1 MQKKLKPSPV
11 HETIKVEDLT
21 WTCDPNIFEF
31 ESTKN
36 LEPIEGIIGQERALK
51 ALRLGV
57 DLNAPG
63 YNIFVTGLSGTGK
76 ATTIKKILERISPNC
91 PTLYDYAYVNNFTN
105 PDMPRL
111 LVFPAGVAQLF
122 SNAMDSMID
131 FLIEKIPVV
140 LEDEAYAVKR
150 KSIMESYAEE
160 EKKLM
165 VEFENEI
172 KKENF
177 SLGQVQMGQFYR
189 PEIFPIINGKPV
201 PIQQIAELVNNN
213 VITPEEAERVYSKY
227 QEYTIQLQELFKR
240 GLQLS
245 REYQEKLRKLEQ
257 EAVNN
262 LVSGVIT
269 DMKEKFD
276 FPKVHEYLDEVKES
290 ILNSLEDFKEAGKS
304 EQQTQQTPQIPPS
317 IAEIRDPFRVYQV
330 NIVLDN
336 SNTKECPVI
345 IETTPTYANLF
356 GTIER
361 VYEGGGAWYSDFMNI
376 KSGSILR
383 ANGGYLVLNAFDAL
397 TEPGVWKALKRVLM
411 FRKLEIQDY
420 IGQYLLYSTNI
431 KPEPIEIS
439 TKVIFIGSDE
449 IYYILSEYEEDFK
462 KIFKVR
468 ADFDYEMKNTPKAL
482 NDLAGLVRK
491 LCEEENLLHFDKKAI
506 AKLAEF
512 SARYA
517 GSKDKLT
524 ARFAVVADII
534 REASFWAKDSGA
546 EIVTGDHVKLAY
558 DNYVYRHNMI
568 EEKINEKIKEEKL
581 IIDIS
586 GEKVGE
592 INGLAVY
599 SINDYTFGKPSKI
612 TTSVSAGNSGIIN
625 IEREARLS
633 GKIYDKGVL
642 VISGLLREKFGQDFP
657 LSFTASIC
665 FEQSYGGIDGDSA
678 SSTEIYALLSALSG
692 IPIKQGIAVTGSVNQ
707 KGIIQPI
714 GGVNEK
720 IEGFFKVCKMKGLD
734 GTQGVIIPRRNLKDL
749 MLNEEVVE
757 AVKQKKFSIWAVDTI
772 DEGIEILTGYK
783 AGKYEN
789 GKWESGTVYEK
800 VYQKLKELYEITKF
814 EESKR
819 KAKKTKPVGFVVKKG
834 KK

>member
-1 MQKKLKPSPV
+1 MAKKLKSAPKYNPLPIS
-11 HETIKVEDLT
+11 ELT
-21 WTCDPNIFEF
+21 WKCDPAIFEF

-57 DLNAPG
+57 DLYSPG

-76 ATTIKKILERISPNC
+76 ATTIQKILERISPNC
-91 PTLYDYAYVNNFTN
+91 PVLNDYAYVNNFTN

-111 LVFPAGVAQLF
+111 LVFPVGVAQMF
-122 SNAMDSMID
+122 ANAMDSMID

-140 LEDEAYAVKR
+140 LEDEAYAVRR
-150 KSIMESYAEE
+150 KNIMESYAEE
-160 EKKLM
+160 EKRLM
-165 VEFENEI
+165 IEFENEI
-172 KKENF
+172 KKDNF

-213 VITPEEAERVYSKY
+213 VITPEQAERFYQKY
-227 QEYTIQLQELFKR
+227 QEYTIQLQELFKK

-245 REYQEKLRKLEQ
+245 REYQEKLLKLEQ

-262 LVSGVIT
+262 LVTGVIT
-269 DMKEKFD
+269 DLKEKFNY
-276 FPKVHEYLDEVKES
+276 PKVHQYLDEVKEA
-290 ILNSLEDFKEAGKS
+290 ILNNLDDFKAAGKP
-304 EQQTQQTPQIPPS
+304 EQPQQTQPPLPPA
-317 IAEIRDPFRVYQV
+317 IEEIRDPFRVYRV
-330 NIVLDN
+330 NVILDN
-336 SNTKECPVI
+336 SGTKECPVI
-345 IETTPTYANLF
+345 IETTPTYTNLF

-376 KSGSILR
+376 KAGSILR

-411 FRKLEIQDY
+411 YRKLEIQDY
-420 IGQYLLYSTNI
+420 LGQYLLYSINL
-431 KPEPIEIS
+431 KPEPIEIN

-449 IYYILSEYEEDFK
+449 IYYLLSEYEEDFK

-491 LCEEENLLHFDKKAI
+491 LCEEENLLHFDRSAI
-506 AKLAEF
+506 ARLAEF

-524 ARFAVVADII
+524 ARFSVVADIV
-534 REASFWAKDSGA
+534 REANFWAKDSGA
-546 EIVTGDHVKLAY
+546 DIVTGDHVKIAY
-558 DNYVYRHNMI
+558 DNYIYRHDMI
-568 EEKINEKIKEEKL
+568 EEKINELIKDGKI
-581 IIDIS
+581 IIDID

-612 TTSVSAGNSGIIN
+612 TVAVSAGNSGIVN

-657 LSFTASIC
+657 LSFSASIC
-665 FEQSYGGIDGDSA
+665 FEQSYRGVDGDSA

-720 IEGFFKVCKMKGLD
+720 IEGFFKICKIKGLN
-734 GTQGVIIPRRNLKDL
+734 GNQGVIIPKRNLKDL
-749 MLNEEVVE
+749 LLKDDVIQAVE
-757 AVKQKKFSIWAVDTI
+757 KGMFNIWAIDTI

-783 AGKYEN
+783 AGKLIN
-789 GKWESGTVYEK
+789 GKWEKNTVYEK
-800 VYQKLKELYEITKF
+800 VYNRLKELYEISIEHIKK
-814 EESKR
+814 EQDKKSK
-819 KAKKTKPVGFVVKKG
+819 KKVGFVVRKK
-834 KK
+834 

>member
-1 MQKKLKPSPV
+1 MSKKLKPAPKHNPLPPS
-11 HETIKVEDLT
+11 ELT
-21 WTCDPNIFEF
+21 WTCDPEIFEF

-57 DLNAPG
+57 DLYSPG

-76 ATTIKKILERISPNC
+76 ATTIQKILERISPNC
-91 PTLYDYAYVNNFTN
+91 PVLNDYAYVNNFSN

-111 LVFPAGVAQLF
+111 LVFPVGVAQMF
-122 SNAMDSMID
+122 ANAMDSMID
-131 FLIEKIPVV
+131 FLIDKIPVV
-140 LEDEAYAVKR
+140 LEDEAYAARR
-150 KSIMESYAEE
+150 KNIMENYAEE

-165 VEFENEI
+165 LEFENEI
-172 KKENF
+172 KKDNF

-201 PIQQIAELVNNN
+201 PIQQVAELVNNN
-213 VITPEEAERVYSKY
+213 TISPEEAEKVYQKY
-227 QEYTIQLQELFKR
+227 QEYTIQLQELFKK

-245 REYQEKLRKLEQ
+245 REYQEKLLKLEQ

-262 LVSGVIT
+262 LITGVIT
-269 DMKEKFD
+269 DMKEKFNY
-276 FPKVHEYLDEVKES
+276 PKVHEYLDEVKES
-290 ILNSLEDFKEAGKS
+290 IMNNLDDFKEAGKP
-304 EQQTQQTPQIPPS
+304 EQPQQPQPPLPP
-317 IAEIRDPFRVYQV
+317 ALEEIRDPFRVYRV
-330 NIVLDN
+330 NVILDN
-336 SNTKECPVI
+336 SSTKECPVI
-345 IETTPTYANLF
+345 IETTPTYTNLF

-361 VYEGGGAWYSDFMNI
+361 IYEGGGAWYSDFMNI
-376 KSGSILR
+376 KAGSILR

-397 TEPGVWKALKRVLM
+397 TEPGVWKTLKRTLM
-411 FRKLEIQDY
+411 YRKLEIQDY
-420 IGQYLLYSTNI
+420 MGQYLLYTTNI
-431 KPEPIEIS
+431 KPEPIEIN
-439 TKVIFIGSDE
+439 TKVIFIGNDE
-449 IYYILSEYEEDFK
+449 IYYLLSEYEEDFK

-491 LCEEENLLHFDKKAI
+491 LCDEENLLHFDRLAI
-506 AKLAEF
+506 ARLAEF

-524 ARFAVVADII
+524 ARFSVVADIV
-534 REASFWAKDSGA
+534 REANFWAKDSGA
-546 EIVTGDHVKLAY
+546 EIVTGDHVKIAY
-558 DNYVYRHNMI
+558 ENYIYRHNMI
-568 EEKINEKIKEEKL
+568 EEKINEMIKDGIL

-592 INGLAVY
+592 INGLSVY
-599 SINDYTFGKPSKI
+599 TINDYSFGKPSKI
-612 TTSVSAGNSGIIN
+612 TVAVSAGNTGIVN

-642 VISGLLREKFGQDFP
+642 VISGLLKEKFGQNFP
-657 LSFTASIC
+657 LSFSASIC
-665 FEQSYGGIDGDSA
+665 FEQSYSGVDGDSA

-720 IEGFFKVCKMKGLD
+720 IEGFFKICKIKGLD
-734 GTQGVIIPRRNLKDL
+734 GNQGVIIPRRNLKDL
-749 MLNEEVVE
+749 LLKDEVID
-757 AVKQKKFSIWAVDTI
+757 AVKKEKFHIWAVDTI
-772 DEGIEILTGYK
+772 DEGIEILTGVK
-783 AGKYEN
+783 AGKLIN
-789 GKWESGTVYEK
+789 GKWEKNTVYEQ
-800 VYQKLKELYEITKF
+800 VYNRLKELYEISIEHKQKEKT
-814 EESKR
+814 R
-819 KAKKTKPVGFVVKKG
+819 KKKKVGFVVKG
-834 KK
+834 K

>member
-1 MQKKLKPSPV
+1 MPKKLKPAPKHNPLPPS
-11 HETIKVEDLT
+11 ELT
-21 WTCDPNIFEF
+21 WTCDPEIFEF

-57 DLNAPG
+57 DLYSPG

-76 ATTIKKILERISPNC
+76 ATTIQKILERISPNC
-91 PTLYDYAYVNNFTN
+91 PVLNDYAYVNNFSN

-111 LVFPAGVAQLF
+111 LVFPVGVAQMF
-122 SNAMDSMID
+122 ANAMDSMID
-131 FLIEKIPVV
+131 FLIDKIPVV
-140 LEDEAYAVKR
+140 LEDEAYAVRR
-150 KSIMESYAEE
+150 KNIMESYAEE

-165 VEFENEI
+165 LEFENEI

-201 PIQQIAELVNNN
+201 PIQQVAELVNNN
-213 VITPEEAERVYSKY
+213 TISPEEAEKVYQKY
-227 QEYTIQLQELFKR
+227 QEYTIQLQELFKK

-245 REYQEKLRKLEQ
+245 REYQEKLLKLEQ

-262 LVSGVIT
+262 LITGVIT
-269 DMKEKFD
+269 DMKEKFNY
-276 FPKVHEYLDEVKES
+276 PKVHEYLDEVKES
-290 ILNSLEDFKEAGKS
+290 IMNNLDDFKEAGKP
-304 EQQTQQTPQIPPS
+304 EQPQQQQPQLPP
-317 IAEIRDPFRVYQV
+317 ALEEIRDPFRVYRV
-330 NIVLDN
+330 NVILDN
-336 SNTKECPVI
+336 SSTKECPVI
-345 IETTPTYANLF
+345 IETTPTYTNLF

-361 VYEGGGAWYSDFMNI
+361 IYEGGGAWYSDFMNI
-376 KSGSILR
+376 KAGSILR

-397 TEPGVWKALKRVLM
+397 TEPGVWKTLKRTLM
-411 FRKLEIQDY
+411 YRKLEIQDY
-420 IGQYLLYSTNI
+420 MGQYLLYTTNI
-431 KPEPIEIS
+431 KPEPIEIN
-439 TKVIFIGSDE
+439 TKIIFIGNDE
-449 IYYILSEYEEDFK
+449 IYYLLSEYEEDFK

-491 LCEEENLLHFDKKAI
+491 LCDEEKLLHFDRLAI
-506 AKLAEF
+506 ARLAEF

-524 ARFAVVADII
+524 ARFSVVADIV
-534 REASFWAKDSGA
+534 REANFWAKDSGA
-546 EIVTGDHVKLAY
+546 EIVTGDHVKIAY
-558 DNYVYRHNMI
+558 ENYIYRHSMI
-568 EEKINEKIKEEKL
+568 EEKINEMIKDGII

-592 INGLAVY
+592 INGLSVY
-599 SINDYTFGKPSKI
+599 IINDYSFGKPSKI
-612 TTSVSAGNSGIIN
+612 TVAVSAGNTGIVN

-642 VISGLLREKFGQDFP
+642 VISGLLKEKFGQNFP
-657 LSFTASIC
+657 LSFSASIC
-665 FEQSYGGIDGDSA
+665 FEQSYSGVDGDSA

-720 IEGFFKVCKMKGLD
+720 IEGFFKVCKIKGLD
-734 GTQGVIIPRRNLKDL
+734 GTQGVIIPKRNLKDL
-749 MLNEEVVE
+749 LLKDEVID
-757 AVKQKKFSIWAVDTI
+757 AVKKGMFNIWAIDTI
-772 DEGIEILTGYK
+772 DEGIEILTGVK
-783 AGKYEN
+783 AGKLIN
-789 GKWESGTVYEK
+789 GKWEKNTVYEQ
-800 VYQKLKELYEITKF
+800 VYNRLKELYEISIEHKQKEKTT
-814 EESKR
+814 R
-819 KAKKTKPVGFVVKKG
+819 KKKVGFVIKK
-834 KK
+834 K

>member
-1 MQKKLKPSPV
+1 MAKKLKSAPPYKPLDPS
-11 HETIKVEDLT
+11 ELS
-21 WTCDPNIFEF
+21 WTCDPEIFEF

-36 LEPIEGIIGQERALK
+36 LEPVEGIIGQERALK

-57 DLNAPG
+57 DLRAPG

-76 ATTIKKILERISPNC
+76 ATTIKKILERISPHC
-91 PTLYDYAYVNNFTN
+91 PTLNDYAYVNNFSN
-105 PDMPRL
+105 PDQPRL
-111 LVFPAGVAQLF
+111 LIFPAGIAQKF
-122 SNAMDSMID
+122 AAAMDSMID

-140 LEDEAYAVKR
+140 LEDEAYDVRR
-150 KSIMESYAEE
+150 KNILDSYAEE

-165 VEFENEI
+165 LEFENEI

-177 SLGQVQMGQFYR
+177 SLGQVQMGQYYR
-189 PEIFPIINGKPV
+189 PEIFPVINGKPV
-201 PIQQIAELVNNN
+201 PIQQLAELVNRNA
-213 VITPEEAERVYSKY
+213 ISPEEAERVYQKY
-227 QEYTIQLQELFKR
+227 QEYTIQLQELFKK

-245 REYQEKLRKLEQ
+245 REYQERLLKLEQ

-262 LVSGVIT
+262 LVTGVIS
-269 DMKEKFD
+269 DMKEKFNY
-276 FPKVHEYLDEVKES
+276 PKVHEYLDEVKES
-290 ILNSLEDFKEAGKS
+290 ILNNLDDFKGAGKNEPQ
-304 EQQTQQTPQIPPS
+304 EQETQKLPPS
-317 IAEIRDPFRVYQV
+317 IAKIRNPFRVYQV
-330 NIVLDN
+330 NIILDN
-336 SNTKECPVI
+336 SSTKECPVI
-345 IETTPTYANLF
+345 IETSPTYTNLF
-356 GTIER
+356 GSIEK
-361 VYEGGGAWYSDFMNI
+361 VYEGGGSWYSDFMNI
-376 KSGSILR
+376 KAGAILR

-397 TEPGVWKALKRVLM
+397 TEPGVWKSLKRVLM

-420 IGQYLLYSTNI
+420 FGQYLLNTTNI
-431 KPEPIEIS
+431 KPESIEIS

-468 ADFDYEMKNTPKAL
+468 ADFDYEMKNTPKGL

-491 LCEEENLLHFDKKAI
+491 LCEEENLLHFDRLAI

-524 ARFAVVADII
+524 ARFAVVADIV
-534 REASFWAKDSGA
+534 REANFWAKDSGA
-546 EIVTGDHVKLAY
+546 EIVTADHVKIAY

-568 EEKINEKIKEEKL
+568 EEKINDLIIEGKL

-592 INGLAVY
+592 INGLSVY
-599 SINDYTFGKPSKI
+599 SINDYTFGRPSKI
-612 TTSVSAGNSGIIN
+612 TVTVSAGNSGIIN
-625 IEREARLS
+625 IEREAKLS
-633 GKIYDKGVL
+633 GRIFDKGVL

-665 FEQSYGGIDGDSA
+665 FEQSYSGIDGDSA

-707 KGIIQPI
+707 KGMIQPI

-720 IEGFFKVCKMKGLD
+720 IEGFFKVCKAKGLD
-734 GTQGVIIPRRNLKDL
+734 GTQGVIIPKRNLNEL
-749 MLNEEVVE
+749 MLDEEVIE
-757 AVKQKKFSIWAVDTI
+757 AVKNGKFNIWAVDTI

-783 AGKYEN
+783 AGKYEK
-789 GKWESGTVYEK
+789 GKWETGTVYER
-800 VYQKLKELYEITKF
+800 VYQRLKELHDLSKHK
-814 EESKR
+814 ESKKKER
-819 KAKKTKPVGFVVKKG
+819 KKKTVGFVVKG

>member
-1 MQKKLKPSPV
+1 MPKKFKTAPLHNPLPPS
-11 HETIKVEDLT
+11 ELT
-21 WTCDPNIFEF
+21 WTCDPEIFEF

-57 DLNAPG
+57 DLYSPG

-76 ATTIKKILERISPNC
+76 ATTIQKILERISPNC
-91 PTLYDYAYVNNFTN
+91 PVLNDYAYVNNFSN

-111 LVFPAGVAQLF
+111 LVFPVGVAQMF
-122 SNAMDSMID
+122 ANAMDSMID
-131 FLIEKIPVV
+131 FLIDKIPVV
-140 LEDEAYAVKR
+140 LEDEAYAVRR
-150 KSIMESYAEE
+150 KNIMENYAEE

-165 VEFENEI
+165 LEFENQI
-172 KKENF
+172 KKDSF

-213 VITPEEAERVYSKY
+213 TISPEEAEKVYQKY
-227 QEYTIQLQELFKR
+227 QEYTIQLQELFKK

-245 REYQEKLRKLEQ
+245 REYQEKLLKLEQ

-262 LVSGVIT
+262 LITGVIT
-269 DMKEKFD
+269 DMKEKFNY
-276 FPKVHEYLDEVKES
+276 PKVHEYLDEVKES
-290 ILNSLEDFKEAGKS
+290 IMNNLDDFKEAGKP
-304 EQQTQQTPQIPPS
+304 EQPQQPQPPIPP
-317 IAEIRDPFRVYQV
+317 ALEEIRDPFRVYRV
-330 NIVLDN
+330 NVILDN
-336 SNTKECPVI
+336 SSTKECPVI
-345 IETTPTYANLF
+345 IETTPTYTNLF

-361 VYEGGGAWYSDFMNI
+361 IYEGGGAWYSDFMNI
-376 KSGSILR
+376 KAGSILR

-397 TEPGVWKALKRVLM
+397 TEPGVWKTLKRTLM
-411 FRKLEIQDY
+411 YRKLEIQDY
-420 IGQYLLYSTNI
+420 MGQYLLYTSNI
-431 KPEPIEIS
+431 KPEPIEIN

-449 IYYILSEYEEDFK
+449 IYYLLSEYEEDFK

-491 LCEEENLLHFDKKAI
+491 LCDEENLLHFDRLAI
-506 AKLAEF
+506 ARLAEF

-524 ARFAVVADII
+524 ARFSVVADIV
-534 REASFWAKDSGA
+534 REANFWAKDSGA
-546 EIVTGDHVKLAY
+546 DIVTGDHVKIAY
-558 DNYVYRHNMI
+558 ENYIYRHNMI
-568 EEKINEKIKEEKL
+568 EEKINEMIKDGIL

-592 INGLAVY
+592 INGLSVY
-599 SINDYTFGKPSKI
+599 TINDYSFGKPSKI
-612 TTSVSAGNSGIIN
+612 TVAVSAGNTGIVN

-642 VISGLLREKFGQDFP
+642 VISGLLKEKFGQNFP
-657 LSFTASIC
+657 LSFSASIC
-665 FEQSYGGIDGDSA
+665 FEQSYSGVDGDSA

-707 KGIIQPI
+707 KGVIQPI

-720 IEGFFKVCKMKGLD
+720 IEGYFKICKIKGLD
-734 GTQGVIIPRRNLKDL
+734 GNQGVIIPRRNLKDL
-749 MLNEEVVE
+749 LLKDEVID
-757 AVKQKKFSIWAVDTI
+757 AVKKDKFHIWAVDTI
-772 DEGIEILTGYK
+772 DEGIEILTGVK
-783 AGKYEN
+783 AGKLIN
-789 GKWESGTVYEK
+789 GKWEKNTVYEQ
-800 VYQKLKELYEITKF
+800 VYNRLKELYEISVERTKK
-814 EESKR
+814 EKPKR
-819 KAKKTKPVGFVVKKG
+819 KKKIGFVVRKK
-834 KK
+834 

>member
-1 MQKKLKPSPV
+1 MKAKLKPAPAYQPLKST
-11 HETIKVEDLT
+11 ELT
-21 WTCDPNIFEF
+21 WTCDQEIFEF

-57 DLNAPG
+57 DLYAPG

-76 ATTIKKILERISPNC
+76 ATTIQKILERISPNC
-91 PTLYDYAYVNNFTN
+91 PVLNDYAYVNNFSN

-111 LVFPAGVAQLF
+111 LVFPAGVAQMF
-122 SNAMDSMID
+122 ANAMESMID

-140 LEDEAYAVKR
+140 LEDEAYATKR
-150 KSIMESYAEE
+150 KDIMNNYAED

-165 VEFENEI
+165 LEFENQI
-172 KKENF
+172 KKDNF

-201 PIQQIAELVNNN
+201 PIQQLNELVNSN
-213 VITPEEAERVYSKY
+213 VISPEEAERVIQKY
-227 QEYTIQLQELFKR
+227 QEYTIQLQELFKM

-245 REYQEKLRKLEQ
+245 REYQEKLLKLEQ

-262 LVSGVIT
+262 LVTGVIS
-269 DMKEKFD
+269 DLKEKFNY
-276 FPKVHEYLDEVKES
+276 PKVHQYLDEVKES
-290 ILNSLEDFKEAGKS
+290 ILNSLDDFKEAGKP
-304 EQQTQQTPQIPPS
+304 EQQQAPSQPLPP
-317 IAEIRDPFRVYQV
+317 ALKEIRDQFRVYRV
-330 NIVLDN
+330 NVLLDN
-336 SNTKECPVI
+336 SATRECPVI
-345 IETTPTYANLF
+345 IETSPTYSNIF

-376 KSGSILR
+376 KAGSILR
-383 ANGGYLVLNAFDAL
+383 ANSGYLVLNAFDAL

-411 FRKLEIQDY
+411 YRKLEIQDFAS
-420 IGQYLLYSTNI
+420 QYLFSTTNI
-431 KPEPIEIS
+431 KPEPIEIN

-449 IYYILSEYEEDFK
+449 IYYLLSEYEEDFK

-482 NDLAGLVRK
+482 NDLAGLVTK
-491 LCEEENLLHFDKKAI
+491 LCDEENLLHFDRFAI

-517 GSKDKLT
+517 GSKNKLT
-524 ARFAVVADII
+524 ARFSVVADIV
-534 REASFWAKDSGA
+534 REANFWAKDSGA
-546 EIVTGDHVKLAY
+546 EIVTGDHVKIAY
-558 DNYVYRHNMI
+558 ENFIYRHNMI
-568 EEKINEKIKEEKL
+568 EEKINEMIKDGKL
-581 IIDIS
+581 IIDIK

-599 SINDYTFGKPSKI
+599 SINNYSFGKPSKI
-612 TTSVSAGNSGIIN
+612 TVTVSAGNTGIVN

-633 GKIYDKGVL
+633 GKIYDKGIL

-665 FEQSYGGIDGDSA
+665 FEQSYSGIDGDSA
-678 SSTEIYALLSALSG
+678 SSTEIFALLSALSG
-692 IPIKQGIAVTGSVNQ
+692 LPLKQGIAVTGSVNQ

-720 IEGFFKVCKMKGLD
+720 IEGFFKICKFHGLD
-734 GTQGVIIPRRNLKDL
+734 GSHGVIIPKRNLDDL
-749 MLNEEVVE
+749 MLKDEVIE
-757 AVKQKKFSIWAVDTI
+757 AVEKGKFKIYAIETI
-772 DEGIEILTGYK
+772 DEGIEILTGVK
-783 AGKYEN
+783 AGKLVK
-789 GKWESGTVYEK
+789 GKWEKGTVFEL
-800 VYQKLKELYEITKF
+800 VYNRLKELHEI
-814 EESKR
+814 SKGENE
-819 KAKKTKPVGFVVKKG
+819 KKERIKKKKRVGFKVK
-834 KK
+834 

>member
-1 MQKKLKPSPV
+1 MAKKLKSAPSYKPL
-11 HETIKVEDLT
+11 EPSELA

-57 DLNAPG
+57 DLYAPG

-91 PTLYDYAYVNNFTN
+91 PTLYDYAYVNNFSE

-111 LVFPAGVAQLF
+111 LVFPAGVAQMF
-122 SNAMDSMID
+122 ANAMESMID
-131 FLIEKIPVV
+131 FLIKKIPVV

-160 EKKLM
+160 EKKLLI
-165 VEFENEI
+165 EFENEI
-172 KKENF
+172 KKDNF
-177 SLGQVQMGQFYR
+177 SLGQVQMGQIYR

-201 PIQQIAELVNNN
+201 PIQQVSELVNNN
-213 VITPEEAERVYSKY
+213 AITPEEAEKVYQKY

-245 REYQEKLRKLEQ
+245 REYQEKLTKLEQ

-262 LVSGVIT
+262 LVTGVIS
-269 DMKEKFD
+269 DMKEKFNY
-276 FPKVHEYLDEVKES
+276 PKVHEYLDEVKES
-290 ILNSLEDFKEAGKS
+290 ILNNLNDFKEAGKP
-304 EQQTQQTPQIPPS
+304 EQQIQPGQQLPPAV
-317 IAEIRDPFRVYQV
+317 AEIRDPFRVYQV
-330 NIVLDN
+330 NVILDN
-336 SNTKECPVI
+336 SATRECPVI
-345 IETTPTYANLF
+345 IETTPTFTNLF

-376 KSGSILR
+376 KAGSILR

-420 IGQYLLYSTNI
+420 IGQYLLYTTNI
-431 KPEPIEIS
+431 KPEPIEIN
-439 TKVIFIGSDE
+439 TKIIFIGSDE

-491 LCEEENLLHFDKKAI
+491 LCEEENLLHFDRHAI

-524 ARFAVVADII
+524 TRFAVVADIV
-534 REASFWAKDSGA
+534 REASFWAKDSGSD
-546 EIVTGDHVKLAY
+546 IVTGDHVKIAY

-568 EEKINEKIKEEKL
+568 EEKINERIKDGTL

-612 TTSVSAGNSGIIN
+612 TVTVSAGNSGIIN

-642 VISGLLREKFGQDFP
+642 VISGLLREKFGQEFP

-665 FEQSYGGIDGDSA
+665 FEQSYRGVDGDSA

-707 KGIIQPI
+707 KGVIQPI

-734 GTQGVIIPRRNLKDL
+734 GTQGVIIPRRNLNDL
-749 MLNEEVVE
+749 MLKEEIIE
-757 AVKQKKFSIWAVDTI
+757 AVKKGQFNIWAVDTI
-772 DEGIEILTGYK
+772 DEGIEILTGVK
-783 AGKYEN
+783 AGEYED
-789 GKWESGTVYEK
+789 GKWEAGTVYEK
-800 VYQKLKELYEITKF
+800 VYERLKELHEIAKYEETK
-814 EESKR
+814 KQ
-819 KAKKTKPVGFVVKKG
+819 KKPKQIGFVVKKG
-834 KK
+834 KKS

>member
-1 MQKKLKPSPV
+1 MAKKLKPAPNYKPLEPS
-11 HETIKVEDLT
+11 ELT
-21 WTCDPNIFEF
+21 WTCDPEIFEF

-36 LEPIEGIIGQERALK
+36 LEPVEGIIGQERALK

-57 DLNAPG
+57 DLYAPG

-91 PTLYDYAYVNNFTN
+91 PTLYDYAYVNNFSE

-111 LVFPAGVAQLF
+111 LVFPAGVAQSF
-122 SNAMDSMID
+122 ANEMNSMID

-140 LEDEAYAVKR
+140 LEDEAYAVRR
-150 KSIMESYAEE
+150 KNIMDSYAEE

-165 VEFENEI
+165 LEFENEI
-172 KKENF
+172 KKDNF

-201 PIQQIAELVNNN
+201 PIQQLAELVNAN
-213 VITPEEAERVYSKY
+213 VISPEDAEKVFEKY
-227 QEYTIQLQELFKR
+227 QEYTIQLQELFKK

-245 REYQEKLRKLEQ
+245 REYQEKLTKLEQ

-262 LVSGVIT
+262 LVTGVIS
-269 DMKEKFD
+269 DIKERFNY
-276 FPKVHEYLDEVKES
+276 PKVHEYLDEVKES
-290 ILNSLEDFKEAGKS
+290 ILNNLDDFKAAGRS
-304 EQQTQQTPQIPPS
+304 DQQSQVPQQVPPTL
-317 IAEIRDPFRVYQV
+317 AEIRDPFRVYQV
-330 NIVLDN
+330 NVILDN
-336 SNTKECPVI
+336 SATKECPVI
-345 IETTPTYANLF
+345 IETTPTYSNIF
-356 GTIER
+356 GSIER

-376 KSGSILR
+376 KAGSILR

-411 FRKLEIQDY
+411 FRKLEIHDY
-420 IGQYLLYSTNI
+420 IGQYLLYTTNI
-431 KPEPIEIS
+431 KPEPIEIN
-439 TKVIFIGSDE
+439 TKIIFIGSDE

-491 LCEEENLLHFDKKAI
+491 LCEEENLLHFDRKAI

-517 GSKDKLT
+517 GSKNKLT
-524 ARFAVVADII
+524 ARFAVVADIV
-534 REASFWAKDSGA
+534 REANFWAKDSGA
-546 EIVTGDHVKLAY
+546 EIVTGDHVKIAY
-558 DNYVYRHNMI
+558 DNYVYRHNML
-568 EEKINEKIKEEKL
+568 EEKINERIKDGTL

-612 TTSVSAGNSGIIN
+612 TATVSAGSSGIIS

-642 VISGLLREKFGQDFP
+642 VITGLLKEKFGQDFP

-678 SSTEIYALLSALSG
+678 SSTEVYALISALSG

-707 KGIIQPI
+707 KGVIQPI

-720 IEGFFKVCKMKGLD
+720 IEGFFKVCKLSGLD
-734 GTQGVIIPRRNLKDL
+734 GNQGVIIPKRNLKDL
-749 MLNEEVVE
+749 MLDEEVVE
-757 AVKQKKFSIWAVDTI
+757 AVKNNKFKIWAIDTI
-772 DEGIEILTGYK
+772 DEGVEILTGYK

-789 GKWESGTVYEK
+789 GKWERGTVYEK
-800 VYQKLKELYEITKF
+800 VYERLKELYEISRNNGVKKK
-814 EESKR
+814 SKSS
-819 KAKKTKPVGFVVKKG
+819 KQVGFVVKK

>member
-1 MQKKLKPSPV
+1 MAKKLKPAPKYEPLPPS
-11 HETIKVEDLT
+11 ELT
-21 WTCDPNIFEF
+21 WTCDPSIFEF
-31 ESTKN
+31 ESTKS

-57 DLNAPG
+57 DLYSPG

-76 ATTIKKILERISPNC
+76 ATTIQKILERISPNC
-91 PTLYDYAYVNNFTN
+91 PVLNDYAYVNNFSN

-111 LVFPAGVAQLF
+111 LVFPVGVAQMF
-122 SNAMDSMID
+122 ANAMDSMID
-131 FLIEKIPVV
+131 FLVEKIPVV
-140 LEDEAYAVKR
+140 LEDEAYAVQR
-150 KSIMESYAEE
+150 KNIIDNYAEA

-165 VEFENEI
+165 LEFEHEI
-172 KKENF
+172 KKDNF

-189 PEIFPIINGKPV
+189 PEIFPIIKGKPV
-201 PIQQIAELVNNN
+201 PIQQIAELVSNNT
-213 VITPEEAERVYSKY
+213 ITQEEAERVYQKY
-227 QEYTIQLQELFKR
+227 QEYTVQLQELFKR

-245 REYQEKLRKLEQ
+245 REYQEKLLKLEQ
-257 EAVNN
+257 EAVSN
-262 LVSGVIT
+262 LVAGVIT
-269 DMKEKFD
+269 DMKEKFNY
-276 FPKVHEYLDEVKES
+276 PKVHQYLDEVKES
-290 ILNSLEDFKEAGKS
+290 ILNNLNDFKEAGKPEQS
-304 EQQTQQTPQIPPS
+304 QQTQVQSPFPP
-317 IAEIRDPFRVYQV
+317 AREEIRNPFRVYKV
-330 NIVLDN
+330 NVILDN
-336 SNTKECPVI
+336 SATKECPVI
-345 IETTPTYANLF
+345 IETTPTYTNLF

-361 VYEGGGAWYSDFMNI
+361 VYEGGGAWYSDFLNI
-376 KSGSILR
+376 KTGSILR

-411 FRKLEIQDY
+411 YRKLEIQDY
-420 IGQYLLYSTNI
+420 FGQFLPYSTNL
-431 KPEPIEIS
+431 KPEPIEIN
-439 TKVIFIGSDE
+439 TKVIFIGNYE
-449 IYYILSEYEEDFK
+449 IYYILSEFEEDFK

-491 LCEEENLLHFDKKAI
+491 LCEEENLLHFDRTAI
-506 AKLAEF
+506 ARLAEF

-524 ARFAVVADII
+524 ARFSVVADIV

-546 EIVTGDHVKLAY
+546 DIVTGDHVKIAY
-558 DNYVYRHNMI
+558 DNYIYRHDMI
-568 EEKINEKIKEEKL
+568 EEKINEKIKDGKI
-581 IIDIS
+581 IIDIE

-612 TTSVSAGNSGIIN
+612 TVAVSAGNSGIVN

-657 LSFTASIC
+657 LSFSASIC
-665 FEQSYGGIDGDSA
+665 FEQSYSGVDGDSA

-707 KGIIQPI
+707 KGVIQPI

-720 IEGFFKVCKMKGLD
+720 IEGFFKICKIKGLD
-734 GTQGVIIPRRNLKDL
+734 GTQGVIIPKRNLKDL
-749 MLNEEVVE
+749 LLKDDVID
-757 AVKQKKFSIWAVDTI
+757 AVKKGKFHIWAIDTI
-772 DEGIEILTGYK
+772 DEGIEILTGIK
-783 AGKYEN
+783 AGKLIN
-789 GKWESGTVYEK
+789 GKWEKNTIYEK
-800 VYQKLKELYEITKF
+800 VYNRLKELYEVSAEK
-814 EESKR
+814 SKKEKGKR
-819 KAKKTKPVGFVVKKG
+819 SKKVGFVVSKK
-834 KK
+834 

>member
-1 MQKKLKPSPV
+1 MAKKLKPAPNYKPLEPS
-11 HETIKVEDLT
+11 ELT

-57 DLNAPG
+57 DLYAPG

-91 PTLYDYAYVNNFTN
+91 PTLYDYAYVNNFSN

-111 LVFPAGVAQLF
+111 LIFPAGVAQMF
-122 SNAMDSMID
+122 ANAMDSMID

-140 LEDEAYAVKR
+140 LEDEAYAVRR
-150 KSIMESYAEE
+150 KNIMDSYAEE

-165 VEFENEI
+165 MEFENQL
-172 KKENF
+172 KQDNF

-201 PIQQIAELVNNN
+201 PIQQIAEFVNNN
-213 VITPEEAERVYSKY
+213 VISPEEAERVYQKY

-245 REYQEKLRKLEQ
+245 REYQERLTKLEQ

-262 LVSGVIT
+262 LVTGVIS
-269 DMKEKFD
+269 DMKEKFNY
-276 FPKVHEYLDEVKES
+276 PKVHEYLDEVKES
-290 ILNSLEDFKEAGKS
+290 ILNNLDDFKEAGKS
-304 EQQTQQTPQIPPS
+304 EQQPSQAQQIPP
-317 IAEIRDPFRVYQV
+317 ALQEIRHPFRVYQV
-330 NIVLDN
+330 NVILDN
-336 SNTKECPVI
+336 SATKECPVI
-345 IETTPTYANLF
+345 IETTPTYTNLF
-356 GTIER
+356 GSIER

-376 KSGSILR
+376 KAGSILR

-420 IGQYLLYSTNI
+420 FGQYLLYTTNI
-431 KPEPIEIS
+431 KPEPIEIN

-491 LCEEENLLHFDKKAI
+491 LCEEENLLHFDRLAI

-524 ARFAVVADII
+524 ARFAVVADIV

-546 EIVTGDHVKLAY
+546 DIVTDDHVKIAY
-558 DNYVYRHNMI
+558 DNYVYRHNMY
-568 EEKINEKIKEEKL
+568 EEKVNERIIEDKL
-581 IIDIS
+581 IIDIT

-612 TTSVSAGNSGIIN
+612 TVSVSAGNSGIIN

-633 GKIYDKGVL
+633 GRIYDKGVL
-642 VISGLLREKFGQDFP
+642 VISGLLREKFGQEFP

-665 FEQSYGGIDGDSA
+665 FEQSYGGVDGDSA

-720 IEGFFKVCKMKGLD
+720 IEGFFKVCKSKGLD

-749 MLNEEVVE
+749 MLNQEVVD
-757 AVKQKKFSIWAVDTI
+757 AVRNKKFNIWAVDTI
-772 DEGIEILTGYK
+772 DEGIEILTGVK
-783 AGKYEN
+783 AGKYED
-789 GKWESGTVYEK
+789 GEWEQGTVYEK
-800 VYQKLKELYEITKF
+800 VYERLKELYEIAKF
-814 EESKR
+814 EETKKKKR
-819 KAKKTKPVGFVVKKG
+819 KPKQVGFVVKKS